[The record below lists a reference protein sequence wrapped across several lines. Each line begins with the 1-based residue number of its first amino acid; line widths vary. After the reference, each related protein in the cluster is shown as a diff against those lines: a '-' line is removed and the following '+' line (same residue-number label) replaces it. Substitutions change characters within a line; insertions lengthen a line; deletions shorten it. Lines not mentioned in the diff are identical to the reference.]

1 MLKIKRLTSDGIAH
15 LAALLVIVVAVA
27 AVGTYILVKSNA
39 NSIVP
44 IVPLGY
50 IDSNP
55 YSSSCSK
62 SGTYGVG
69 SADTA
74 TNKCVHY
81 IQWTLVNKTACGSG
95 IKNSGGIDG
104 VYGSGT
110 KQSVTCFQKNQSLT
124 ADGVVGTQ
132 TWSKLVTK
140 NLVKQ

>member
-1 MLKIKRLTSDGIAH
+1 MFKIKKMTSDGIAH

-27 AVGTYILVKSNA
+27 AVGTYILVKSHA

-44 IVPLGY
+44 IVPAGY
-50 IDSNP
+50 FDSNP
-55 YSSSCSK
+55 YASYCSK

-81 IQWTLVNKTACGSG
+81 IQWTLKNKTSCDSYSKVDG
-95 IKNSGGIDG
+95 IFGT
-104 VYGSGT
+104 GT
-110 KQSVTCFQKNQSLT
+110 KQGVTCFQKNNGLT
-124 ADGVVGTQ
+124 ADGIVGSQ